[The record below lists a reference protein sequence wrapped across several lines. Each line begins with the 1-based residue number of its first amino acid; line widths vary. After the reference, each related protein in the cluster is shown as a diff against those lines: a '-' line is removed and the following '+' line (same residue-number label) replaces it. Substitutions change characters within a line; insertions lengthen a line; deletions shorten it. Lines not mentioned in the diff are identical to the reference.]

1 MVLLNPGETVVKE
14 ANVVRLNPQGARPGV
29 LTLTTHRLVF
39 EAHVPAGPMGGPIV
53 RTTIDAPLG
62 RIRNAGAPGGS
73 RLQIELP
80 MQVGIFQTPEAEA
93 WVQAITEARSRAPPG
108 MGGMGGMGGPGG
120 RGGPGGPGMP
130 PAVVLRCRYCGLL
143 NQPTVTKCT
152 GCGAPI

>member
-1 MVLLNPGETVVKE
+1 MVLLNPGETVVKQ
-14 ANVVRLNPQGARPGV
+14 ANVVRLNPQGTRPGV
-29 LTLTTHRLVF
+29 LTLTNHRLVF
-39 EAHVPAGPMGGPIV
+39 EAHVPRGPMGGPIV

-62 RIRNAGAPGGS
+62 RIRNAGAPGAT

-80 MQVGIFQTPEAEA
+80 MQVGVFETPEAAA
-93 WVQAITEARSRAPPG
+93 WLQAITEARSHAPPA
-108 MGGMGGMGGPGG
+108 MGGPGG
-120 RGGPGGPGMP
+120 PLGPGAPGMP